1 MAMMTMI
8 MVMIILTV
16 LLKTMMSVINIEIE
30 GVFFFVSNDIE
41 SSLETGMQ
49 NCSDNGYGE
58 NDKDKEGFIF
68 FMICGL
74 G

>member
-1 MAMMTMI
+1 MI
-8 MVMIILTV
+8 MVMIMVTV
-16 LLKTMMSVINIEIE
+16 MLKTMMSVINNERE
-30 GVFFFVSNDIE
+30 RGFYVSNDVE
-41 SSLETGMQ
+41 SSLEAGMQ